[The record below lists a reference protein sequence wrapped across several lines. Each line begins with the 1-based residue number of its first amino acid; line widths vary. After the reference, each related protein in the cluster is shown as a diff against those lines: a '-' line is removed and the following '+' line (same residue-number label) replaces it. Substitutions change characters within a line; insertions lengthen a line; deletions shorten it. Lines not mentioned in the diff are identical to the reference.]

1 MTTYHDGI
9 AVPKTHVDY
18 FTGIELD
25 TDGEATVTLTYTP
38 KSLNQILI
46 AITNI
51 RMMRVVRPL
60 SLSGKNLTLQV
71 RDLAYYKPDNHTATT
86 DAAGGGATAEPHD
99 HTVTTTLTG
108 ISLVKTP
115 TILTDYDFAISYQVV

>member
-60 SLSGKNLTLQV
+60 SLSGKSLTLQV
-71 RDLAYYKPDNHTATT
+71 KDLAYYKANSPTGTT
-86 DAAGGGATAEPHD
+86 DAAGGGATAEPHS
-99 HTVTTTLTG
+99 HSITHSLAAITT
-108 ISLVKTP
+108 VKTP
-115 TILTDYDFAISYQVV
+115 TLLTDYDFAISYQVA